1 MTALDDTLVPID
13 PAEEEPDP
21 YVVPGNYPEP
31 IQHFI
36 QICGRGPA
44 SFNRNPEEGDLQ
56 MLMEGVSDDVEVMV
70 PKVYEVKTVKE
81 GGDPILIHGKEK
93 MEWALTSK
101 RWSELC
107 PLQDNND
114 DDALDDRDVPRW
126 GPLREIVTGGRR
138 ASLIGPGMATNA
150 PRQGRV
156 FRRRC
161 VLHRKLIRER
171 FKQTIVVLGGVIQSI
186 TTIEISAR
194 V

>member
-93 MEWALTSK
+93 MEWALTCC
-101 RWSELC
+101 LC
-107 PLQDNND
+107 TALHEACPGPSAGASCARCKTTTMMTRSMTGTSQDGVPSGRSSP
-114 DDALDDRDVPRW
+114 AGVVPR
-126 GPLREIVTGGRR
+126 
-138 ASLIGPGMATNA
+138 
-150 PRQGRV
+150 
-156 FRRRC
+156 
-161 VLHRKLIRER
+161 
-171 FKQTIVVLGGVIQSI
+171 
-186 TTIEISAR
+186 
-194 V
+194 